1 LTQSLKAEPGD
12 PLDWVE
18 LETRRQEADPHNK
31 STRISGEIEGLKVI
45 SRVRA
50 DRLACF
56 GRGDGRG
63 RLTLETLSWI
73 KKQET

>member
-31 STRISGEIEGLKVI
+31 STREIEGLKVI
-45 SRVRA
+45 SRGKV

-63 RLTLETLSWI
+63 RLPLETLSWI